1 MSVYNRTYNRQPEMT
16 VVSDDAPKP
25 FKERRRQPLRNAAH
39 VALNNYFD
47 DLEGEEPGG
56 NLYEMMI
63 GEVEQ
68 ALFTAIMD
76 RCRGNQSKAAEILGI
91 NRSTLRKKLR
101 LYGLLD

>member
-1 MSVYNRTYNRQPEMT
+1 MT
-16 VVSDDAPKP
+16 VVSNDAPKP
-25 FKERRRQPLRNAAH
+25 FKERRRQPLRNAAQ

-56 NLYEMMI
+56 NLYEMMV

-68 ALFTAIMD
+68 ALFTAIME